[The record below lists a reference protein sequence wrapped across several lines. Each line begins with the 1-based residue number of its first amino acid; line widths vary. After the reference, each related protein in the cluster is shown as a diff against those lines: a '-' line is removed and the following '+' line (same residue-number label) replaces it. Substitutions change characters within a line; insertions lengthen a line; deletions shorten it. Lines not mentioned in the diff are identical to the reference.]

1 MQSITTKVRWIVAIL
16 SLNLIII
23 IMVDIWLNMNQKN
36 DARIINIAG
45 KQRMLSQRTVLEL
58 HRLLVDEDGA
68 YEKLQQ
74 AREEFNNNFT
84 QLSKE
89 TSDYQGFPNAKI
101 RITMMEVHENWNHM
115 ATLVDFYLKGDHN
128 LKDLKAIYDN
138 GENILLQMNEAV
150 TQYEMYMMEKR
161 LMAYRIQVILAL
173 ISFGII
179 LYMGRMTL
187 QIQRN
192 FSIFLERSKTL
203 SGKEALK
210 VNSNNEL
217 EIACSHI
224 DYFLKNVEEA
234 LQSATDAVEKSEVAT
249 SGLYGATPE
258 AKNLLEQS
266 EDVIIQ
272 VGEELHQTAS
282 RLKKL
287 KSNLEKTNAMKNPF

>member
-1 MQSITTKVRWIVAIL
+1 MQSITAKVRWIVAIL
-16 SLNLIII
+16 SLNLITI
-23 IMVDIWLNMNQKN
+23 IMVDIWLNMDQKN
-36 DARIINIAG
+36 DAKVINIAG

-68 YEKLQQ
+68 FEKLES
-74 AREEFNNNFT
+74 ARKEFDQSFKI
-84 QLSKE
+84 LSTA
-89 TSDYQGFPNAKI
+89 TSDYRGFSNEKI
-101 RITMMEVHENWNHM
+101 EQTMMEVHAHWNQM
-115 ATLVDFYLKGDHN
+115 GGLIDRYLLGDHN
-128 LKDLKAIYDN
+128 LDDLKAIYDH
-138 GENILLQMNEAV
+138 GDYTLSLMDKAV
-150 TQYEMYMMEKR
+150 SQYEEHMMGKR
-161 LMAYRIQVILAL
+161 LLAYQIQLVLAL

-179 LYMGRMTL
+179 LYMARTTL

-192 FSIFLERSKTL
+192 FTAFLEHSKML
-203 SGKEALK
+203 SGKEAVVAK
-210 VNSNNEL
+210 SNNEL
-217 EIACSHI
+217 DIACSHI

-234 LQSATDAVEKSEVAT
+234 LQSAADAVEKSEAAT

-272 VGEELHQTAS
+272 VGEELHQTAA

>member
-1 MQSITTKVRWIVAIL
+1 MQSITTKVRWIVIIL
-16 SLNLIII
+16 SLNLITI
-23 IMVDIWLNMNQKN
+23 IMVDIWLNMDQKN
-36 DARIINIAG
+36 DAKVINIAG

-58 HRLLVDEDGA
+58 HRLLVDEDAA
-68 YEKLQQ
+68 YEKLKQ
-74 AREEFNNNFT
+74 ARSEFEQNFKT
-84 QLSKE
+84 LS
-89 TSDYQGFPNAKI
+89 TTASDYRGFSNA
-101 RITMMEVHENWNHM
+101 RIEKTMLEVHANWNRM
-115 ATLVDFYLKGDHN
+115 GGLIDRYLTGDHN
-128 LKDLKAIYDN
+128 LDDLKRIYDD
-138 GENILLQMNEAV
+138 GDRTLVLMDKAV
-150 TQYEMYMMEKR
+150 TQYEEYMMEKR
-161 LMAYRIQVILAL
+161 LIAYRIQVVLAL

-192 FSIFLERSKTL
+192 FSTFLERSKTL
-203 SGKEALK
+203 SGKEGVVIK
-210 VNSNNEL
+210 SNNEL

-224 DYFLKNVEEA
+224 DHFLKNVEEA
-234 LQSATDAVEKSEVAT
+234 LQSATDAVEKSEAAT